1 MNHKGG
7 VGIHFSEIKKDN
19 TISSLKELLSKGEK

>member
-1 MNHKGG
+1 MEIFN
-7 VGIHFSEIKKDN
+7 ISDISEIKKDN